1 MEFLNAIPMDTSQ
14 LFEIGLQWGGT
25 LLSALAVLVFGM
37 WVAKRL
43 TQWATSLLH
52 RKSMDEAAA
61 GFVGQIAY
69 AILVV
74 MVLLTALDQLGVNTT
89 HQSLHYVTATAG
101 AQRSTW
107 EALVYPGRHGS
118 PLHEVRK
125 S

>member
-1 MEFLNAIPMDTSQ
+1 MKFLNAIPMDTSQ

-74 MVLLTALDQLGVNTT
+74 MVLLTALDQLGGNAAGRIPARICAPGLARQLPVVF
-89 HQSLHYVTATAG
+89 QSGVF
-101 AQRSTW
+101 
-107 EALVYPGRHGS
+107 VF
-118 PLHEVRK
+118 
-125 S
+125 

>member
-74 MVLLTALDQLGVNTT
+74 MVLLLHGPPFPLPIL
-89 HQSLHYVTATAG
+89 HQTIF
-101 AQRSTW
+101 
-107 EALVYPGRHGS
+107 GS
-118 PLHEVRK
+118 PLSPSVYNK
-125 S
+125 YVIQSNLIYFNV